1 MQEDNG
7 QAYRSCELK
16 VSFKSIYQECLGR
29 AKEHFAAQ
37 PVESVDAPEPEP
49 AQEQPEALDPRAGY
63 SGEAEEAL
71 PEAPEVPEAPRIRG
85 PQLPGATVGDVGA
98 DSASESDAEAGPRRE
113 GEEREGVDLRY
124 VVPKKS
130 RREEWMTMAPESISA
145 ALHQDCH
152 SIHLWNGIL
161 VILWFKLVGG
171 LRFGNGKVP
180 KQQLGKAMEKD
191 GKGILTNLK
200 IIEGTG

>member
-1 MQEDNG
+1 
-7 QAYRSCELK
+7 
-16 VSFKSIYQECLGR
+16 
-29 AKEHFAAQ
+29 
-37 PVESVDAPEPEP
+37 
-49 AQEQPEALDPRAGY
+49 
-63 SGEAEEAL
+63 
-71 PEAPEVPEAPRIRG
+71 
-85 PQLPGATVGDVGA
+85 
-98 DSASESDAEAGPRRE
+98 
-113 GEEREGVDLRY
+113 
-124 VVPKKS
+124 
-130 RREEWMTMAPESISA
+130 MAPESISA